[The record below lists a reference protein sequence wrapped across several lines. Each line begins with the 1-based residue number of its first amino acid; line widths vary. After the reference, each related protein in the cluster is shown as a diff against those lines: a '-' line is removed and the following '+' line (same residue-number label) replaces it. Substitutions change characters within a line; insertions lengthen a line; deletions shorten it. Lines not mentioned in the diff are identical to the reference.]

1 MTWQNS
7 CGQDNNGHP
16 IMRMLSLY
24 VLISCVISAT
34 DLLDAAYEEQN
45 KQETLL
51 KKEYVTIVILNTKR
65 LEGAINTERRINT
78 L

>member
-45 KQETLL
+45 KQETL
-51 KKEYVTIVILNTKR
+51 KKGVCYDCYPQYKKVGRSNKYRTKD
-65 LEGAINTERRINT
+65 
-78 L
+78 